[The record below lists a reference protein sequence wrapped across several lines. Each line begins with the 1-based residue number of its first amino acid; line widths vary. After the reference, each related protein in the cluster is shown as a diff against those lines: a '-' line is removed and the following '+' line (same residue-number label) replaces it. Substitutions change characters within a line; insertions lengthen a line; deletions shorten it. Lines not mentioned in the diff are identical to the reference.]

1 MTTTSF
7 EESVKVET
15 AEQKIMKDTTQ
26 IKHSVEFLSGA
37 SSNSTI
43 KGILEKIE
51 EKIKGSQPL
60 DNVNVNTDEVDA
72 EIKIESGEKD
82 DVYNIKFTDI
92 KIKQVQTQDKK
103 QNEELA
109 ALNTLKKVRLFA
121 HRKEVDGKE
130 EYKFG
135 VKFGKDGEEFTIG
148 GDNEKLPYKSQVSAL
163 EDGFD
168 KNLALIA
175 TATGSGKTITKLMF
189 ALVAKLRGMDVV
201 SVNPRADLVGQEYE
215 EQKGAVS
222 KLGDINYDNSYKKE
236 YKHNVVSLEA
246 FFNSSNEIL
255 DFSKFSK
262 LLKDEKAEDEEF
274 KVDLKNKEITIGGNI
289 TIYKDYYT
297 IGGKEYK
304 ESIFND
310 RNLLL
315 MLDEVQDMVD
325 KGEAY
330 YKTTQLLLLLAHWKK
345 INLVIT
351 TATPPVWM
359 KGYIKEEEKKGR
371 AHIESQSLQQKI
383 KLGIGARI
391 DVKVSNNVEDSGFVS
406 KYVEYHNKE
415 LLERR
420 PEDDEY
426 YYNPKKDSS
435 NIEEEIRKCII
446 WNMQSV
452 RNRMTLACMDSDQA
466 QKQLK
471 ECLWKEKKSSEMG
484 EFLDKS
490 KLGDSTS
497 TVKEKLLGQ
506 FGKENEEAIDKVLI
520 GFDCKGSIVDSGTF
534 AVEHGIINNV
544 ISCITQDKLDK
555 DKFEDR
561 LSELDNQRFSNIEL
575 FREKVK
581 KAIAKLNDQEAHK
594 KIEEYVKGL
603 NIDNCL
609 YECDIRSAMKT
620 VWEVLK
626 DDSNKDRLNE
636 LLDNHNLSKEI
647 HGMMPPDLGSIFNKD
662 ILDILE
668 KNRSAFFRYLKEHYE
683 TGGMLAKI
691 EWKCNTL
698 YQEYE
703 KAKDD
708 ADKYK
713 RETLKPA
720 KGEFEEAERKHNA
733 CERRIKEL
741 KKGIEKAKGADRNK
755 IEEMRKELRE
765 AEGKLGGL
773 WDKKKETEEN
783 KNACQTTYN
792 GKEEKAKEKGQ
803 DLITAFRKITT
814 EFESDEKYPLR
825 RLRKVCEKLSVYEA
839 KGKDECAGDKLS
851 KVGLVGYYF
860 NWERKSGYNNQVLH
874 NVLMRE
880 TVEDNIEN
888 KKQCVGRGGR
898 KNGPIISLSYV
909 DFAKVKSPDK
919 VKGQLID
926 SDPFDSLKEVK
937 HKTDTKKYA
946 ERIVKEIEKVVD
958 SKYPKKEVAGT
969 KEEIK
974 FINEEVYDALIKGTF
989 ECILGV
995 RKEIYN
1001 RSGYSVEANECFYQV
1016 LKSAT
1021 STLKKQL
1028 DQKGIVVGDC
1038 EIELG
1043 IKILENKIGDPLE
1056 KHENSSRNI
1065 TRKQEEKDKVSNKL
1079 KIEGNFLKVIIIK
1092 FCTLVLRLWYW
1103 RFTLDKSQVE
1113 EVLKKEDKLTFKER
1127 VGLIREENKIQKE
1140 EAALQKVHDKQESE
1154 MEDFKKEKIDLQKQY
1169 NKMHQFIEIKAIKGN
1184 VEHREITKEYK
1195 ERTKTKQLKY
1205 IESELKEVQSRLG
1218 KNKKDVDMFNE
1229 LNSSTIG
1236 ITELEN
1242 NMNSLRKELEEIVYK
1257 HQQLAEIKKI
1267 LVGLRKGIIGNFSED
1282 GQKSLKD
1289 RMRQITESLHSG
1301 KLMGSTDKDKIKS
1314 QINGLY
1320 AAGKSEEQNNKL
1332 AQDIFEQLL
1341 NYMEKASKT
1350 SVCPKGTEEGRTKFE
1365 KLYNTINHK
1374 IKGLKD
1380 TDLADKA
1387 LQCNLGDVESLLTY
1401 FDEFADEK
1409 KKIEEWQEK
1418 KIN

>member
-1 MTTTSF
+1 M
-7 EESVKVET
+7 
-15 AEQKIMKDTTQ
+15 
-26 IKHSVEFLSGA
+26 
-37 SSNSTI
+37 
-43 KGILEKIE
+43 
-51 EKIKGSQPL
+51 
-60 DNVNVNTDEVDA
+60 
-72 EIKIESGEKD
+72 
-82 DVYNIKFTDI
+82 
-92 KIKQVQTQDKK
+92 
-103 QNEELA
+103 
-109 ALNTLKKVRLFA
+109 
-121 HRKEVDGKE
+121 
-130 EYKFG
+130 
-135 VKFGKDGEEFTIG
+135 
-148 GDNEKLPYKSQVSAL
+148 
-163 EDGFD
+163 
-168 KNLALIA
+168 
-175 TATGSGKTITKLMF
+175 
-189 ALVAKLRGMDVV
+189 
-201 SVNPRADLVGQEYE
+201 
-215 EQKGAVS
+215 
-222 KLGDINYDNSYKKE
+222 
-236 YKHNVVSLEA
+236 
-246 FFNSSNEIL
+246 
-255 DFSKFSK
+255 
-262 LLKDEKAEDEEF
+262 
-274 KVDLKNKEITIGGNI
+274 
-289 TIYKDYYT
+289 
-297 IGGKEYK
+297 
-304 ESIFND
+304 
-310 RNLLL
+310 
-315 MLDEVQDMVD
+315 
-325 KGEAY
+325 
-330 YKTTQLLLLLAHWKK
+330 
-345 INLVIT
+345 
-351 TATPPVWM
+351 
-359 KGYIKEEEKKGR
+359 
-371 AHIESQSLQQKI
+371 
-383 KLGIGARI
+383 
-391 DVKVSNNVEDSGFVS
+391 DSG
-406 KYVEYHNKE
+406 
-415 LLERR
+415 
-420 PEDDEY
+420 
-426 YYNPKKDSS
+426 
-435 NIEEEIRKCII
+435 
-446 WNMQSV
+446 
-452 RNRMTLACMDSDQA
+452 QA
-466 QKQLK
+466 QEQLK
-471 ECLWKEKKSSEMG
+471 ERLWKEKKSSEIG
-484 EFLDKS
+484 EFLYKS

-506 FGKENEEAIDKVLI
+506 FGKENEEAIDRVLR

-561 LSELDNQRFSNIEL
+561 LNELDNQRFSNIEL

-581 KAIAKLNDQEAHK
+581 KAITKLNDQEAHK

-603 NIDNCL
+603 NIDNYS

-626 DDSNKDRLNE
+626 NSNEKRLNE

-647 HGMMPPDLGSIFNKD
+647 HGMMPPDLDSIFVSRFIFDNVDKD

-668 KNRSAFFRYLKEHYE
+668 KNRSTFFRHLKEHYE
-683 TGGMLAKI
+683 IDNTLAKI
-691 EWKCNTL
+691 EEECNAL
-698 YQEYE
+698 YPEYK

-708 ADKYK
+708 ANEYERK
-713 RETLKPA
+713 ELEPA
-720 KGEFEEAERKHNA
+720 KGELKRAQKACEERESRIRGLEKDIRDAKQFKDIASFQGMLEEAKNGLEVLEKTKNEKLEV
-733 CERRIKEL
+733 ERRCYNEY
-741 KKGIEKAKGADRNK
+741 
-755 IEEMRKELRE
+755 
-765 AEGKLGGL
+765 
-773 WDKKKETEEN
+773 KKKEETVKQE
-783 KNACQTTYN
+783 
-792 GKEEKAKEKGQ
+792 EEK
-803 DLITAFRKITT
+803 LTSAFKKIIT
-814 EFESDEKYPLR
+814 EFKDDKKYPLR
-825 RLRKVCEKLSVYEA
+825 SLRKVCEQLSVYEA
-839 KGKDECAGDKLS
+839 KGKDKCAGDKLS

-909 DFAKVKSPDK
+909 DSAKVKSPDK

-926 SDPFDSLKEVK
+926 GDPFDSLKEVK
-937 HKTDTKKYA
+937 HKIDTKKYA

-995 RKEIYN
+995 RKEIYD

-1043 IKILENKIGDPLE
+1043 IKILENKIGDLLE
-1056 KHENSSRNI
+1056 KHENSLRNI

-1229 LNSSTIG
+1229 LNSNTTSEKSNDRDVAI
-1236 ITELEN
+1236 LEGR
-1242 NMNSLRKELEEIVYK
+1242 MVSLRGKLEKIVRE
-1257 HQQLAEIKKI
+1257 HEELAEIKNT
-1267 LVGLRKGIIGNFSED
+1267 LVNLRKSIIGGFSAD
-1282 GQKSLKD
+1282 DQNLLKD
-1289 RMRQITESLHSG
+1289 RMKQITESLHNC
-1301 KLMGSTDKDKIKS
+1301 KLIDGADKDKIKDK
-1314 QINGLY
+1314 IDGLY
-1320 AAGKSEEQNNKL
+1320 ATGKSKEQNNKL

-1341 NYMEKASKT
+1341 SYVNASWIDKNPVGQEGT
-1350 SVCPKGTEEGRTKFE
+1350 KGGKTKFE

-1374 IKGLKD
+1374 IENLSIAHKGLQYD
-1380 TDLADKA
+1380 
-1387 LQCNLGDVESLLTY
+1387 LGDVQSLLKY
-1401 FDEFADEK
+1401 FDNFADEK
-1409 KKIEEWQEK
+1409 TRFEKIKEEQEK
-1418 KIN
+1418 LQEEAGQLETEKEMLKTNDKKQMDICRRLKVFESINKNYDVRRIMWLGMVLTEFLPKLNEKDLDLKMEYINSPLFLELFTNIVAPLANDGNLKIALDIFDKSSNSSKDGAGKIYKFYQSLLNKDESFIRDNIDNVLTNTAQLCVLIVFTKFSHHGNAFSKDLELISSLTFGIVNPIELFVNNNTSDTTNNEQKNILQDIAERFFSRNSTTKEAFNHLKKHNPMSTGIRGDQFNTGTTMFSTLNVIMRGLAVAANYTAHSGDNQNSMSEKALGFFGDSSIRRAEEETARLGKGVHKEVAEKYIYEYLGILRAGLNGRNYCISQQPGDLPKALLNTYHIQKLSEDYKKASQGPFPASLIASPDIERLDRVQAGVKSGG